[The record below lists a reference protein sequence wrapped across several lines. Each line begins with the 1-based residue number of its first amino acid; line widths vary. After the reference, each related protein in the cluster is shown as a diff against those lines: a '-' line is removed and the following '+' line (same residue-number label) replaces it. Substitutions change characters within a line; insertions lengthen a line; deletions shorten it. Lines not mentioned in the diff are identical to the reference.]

1 MSHWSE
7 MNRRSQGVTKRKEDK
22 IDVDYSPYAT
32 KELIDNIIAPMT
44 FYGAVKSEKEL
55 PSSPNTGTIF
65 CIGNSGKIVVYT
77 GKEWVSITSSD
88 TIESNKLQI

>member
-1 MSHWSE
+1 MSVWGNISK
-7 MNRRSQGVTKRKEDK
+7 RADGTLKRKEEEK
-22 IDVDYSPYAT
+22 IDYSPYAT
-32 KELIDNIIAPMT
+32 KDLIDNITAPLT